1 MNRLIIVLSV
11 VFVLLF
17 CSNATTVAQ
26 TQTVG
31 TLLNSSASFDGY
43 TLFAPISSR
52 TTYLIDNCGQAI
64 NQWEATDRPALSAYL
79 LDDGSL
85 LRTQQ
90 SGNTTFVSGG
100 SGGTIQRFDWNG
112 NLVWD
117 YNLSSTTECQHHDI
131 EFLPNGNVLIVAW
144 ESKTNQQV
152 VAEGR
157 NPAITPTT
165 FWPDKIVEIQP
176 TGLTTGTVVWE
187 WHAWDHLIQ
196 NFDATKNNYGVIEDH
211 PELININ
218 YPTSSIS
225 DWLHVNSVDYNPEFD
240 QIVLSV
246 HNTDELWII
255 DHSTTTAESASHSGG
270 TYGKGGDLL
279 YRWGNPIAY
288 GRGDAQSQYFY
299 VQHDAR
305 WITEGDDAGKLMIFN
320 NGQNRV
326 SGLSYSTI
334 DVIDPPVDAFGV
346 YTPPL
351 AGQSFLPTG
360 LFWSYQSNPISDFYA
375 SNISGAHRL
384 PNNNT
389 LICDGRAG
397 RFFEVDATDNVVWDY
412 KSPIGNGAPVAQGT
426 TQLTGNSVFRCTRY
440 APDFAGFTGKDLT
453 PGSVIELKSTAI
465 CDLFPQTTAVTA
477 IELDN
482 TQVISDYT
490 AKTFSINNGKPNS
503 TVDVFDSFGRLMH
516 SSRINSDHQLIQ
528 TTSWPSGIYL
538 LSVQTENSR
547 SVTKLIVN

>member
-52 TTYLIDNCGQAI
+52 TTFLIDNCGQAI

-79 LDDGSL
+79 LEDGSL

-152 VAEGR
+152 IAEGR
-157 NPAITPTT
+157 NPAIAPAS
-165 FWPDKIVEIQP
+165 FWPDKIVEVEP
-176 TGLTTGTVVWE
+176 TGLNTGTIVWE
-187 WHAWDHLIQ
+187 WHAWDHIIQ
-196 NFDATKNNYGVIEDH
+196 NFDATKNNYGVVEDH

-240 QIVLSV
+240 QILLSV

-255 DHSTTTAESASHSGG
+255 DHSTTTAEAASHSGG

-305 WITEGDDAGKLMIFN
+305 WITEGDDAGKLMVFN

-326 SGLSYSTI
+326 SGLSYSSI

-360 LFWSYQSNPISDFYA
+360 LFWTYQSNPTSDFYA

-397 RFFEVDATDNVVWDY
+397 RFFEVDVAGSVVWDY

-440 APDFAGFTGKDLT
+440 APDFAAFTGRDLT
-453 PGSVIELKSTAI
+453 PGSVIELNSTTV
-465 CDLFPQTTAVTA
+465 CNLFPQTTAVTA

-490 AKTFSINNGKPNS
+490 AKTVSIINGTLRS

-516 SSRINSDHQLIQ
+516 SSRINSDHQLVQ
-528 TTSWPSGIYL
+528 TASWPSGIYL

-547 SVTKLIVN
+547 SVTKLIVK